1 MNSSVVQGISGLN
14 RFQSLWQR
22 CLNAGAADTSS
33 TIHQRLVD
41 AYNEPQRHYHTLAH
55 IDHCLTIF
63 DQCKSLT
70 TNPDAL
76 EIAIWFHDVIFE
88 PGKCDNEA
96 QSAELYQDLSAGVHN
111 NEFRSLVG
119 RLIMATLHDGS
130 SLDDSDAGYMVDI
143 DLSSFGLP
151 WEDFIRDSQ
160 HLREENAQL
169 GDTEYYRRTG
179 DFQACLLAKPRFYV
193 TEFFCQRYEQQARS
207 NLAKHF
213 EQLGK
218 LV

>member
-1 MNSSVVQGISGLN
+1 MTSPAVQGGSGLS

-22 CLNAGAADTSS
+22 CLKAGAADSSS

-55 IDHCLTIF
+55 IDHCLAIF
-63 DQCKSLT
+63 DQCKSLA

-76 EIAIWFHDVIFE
+76 EIAVWFHDVIFE
-88 PGKCDNEA
+88 PGKHDNEA
-96 QSAELYQDLSAGVHN
+96 LSAELYQDLSTGVHD

-151 WEDFIRDSQ
+151 WQDFLRDSQ

-169 GDTEYYRRTG
+169 SDTEYYRRTG
-179 DFQACLLAKPRFYV
+179 DFQACLLEKPRFYV
-193 TEFFCQRYEQQARS
+193 TDFFCQRYEQQARD
-207 NLAKHF
+207 NLAKYF

-218 LV
+218 FR